1 VQGAKQLQGLCG
13 TATIASGAVAAA
25 FAVFLA
31 LALFVFC
38 LMAIMLLA
46 KEYKSL
52 FSCTK
57 EDKGNGPLSNQFL
70 IPTVAAMVMPP
81 VVVALAFV
89 EGEDLTGAL
98 HFNPLKTKKNYWQ
111 NVFVLQIKYFGLG

>member
-1 VQGAKQLQGLCG
+1 MQGAEQLQELCG
-13 TATIASGAVAAA
+13 TATIASGAVAAV
-25 FAVFLA
+25 FAAFLA
-31 LALFVFC
+31 LALFLFC

-46 KEYKSL
+46 KECKSL
-52 FSCTK
+52 VSCTK

-70 IPTVAAMVMPP
+70 ISTVAALVMPL
-81 VVVALAFV
+81 VAVALAFV

-98 HFNPLKTKKNYWQ
+98 YFNPLNTKKNYWR